1 MALLMNGKH
10 LWRPDR
16 RLVLGGLGSL
26 GLAVGWSAP
35 IARAA
40 SPAASAWSEAP
51 FSKVRLVRGA
61 SSGNG
66 EHRAGIA
73 FHMKQG
79 FKTYWRHPGDSGVPP
94 VFRFDGSQN
103 LAEASVHFP
112 APKRFDD
119 GAGGVSFG
127 YAGPELILPVTARAK
142 DPKEPVLLRLEID
155 YAVCE
160 KMCVPASGKATL
172 ELRDDGRSPFDEAL
186 RTAMAAV
193 PAMTTLAAGGP
204 LRVMA
209 LRKGLA
215 AEHFLVE
222 ALAPGGSKPELF
234 VEGESPWFFEAK
246 DFVRGT
252 GNAPGTFQV
261 LVVERDKSPDCTGAE
276 ITLTF
281 VAGGEAIEVSTRLDM
296 ALIAS

>member
-26 GLAVGWSAP
+26 GLAAGWSAP

-51 FSKVRLVRGA
+51 FSKIRLVRG
-61 SSGNG
+61 SGGGG

-119 GAGGVSFG
+119 GSGGTSFG
-127 YAGPELILPVTARAK
+127 YAGPELVLPVTVRVRN
-142 DPKEPVLLRLEID
+142 PKEPALLRLEID

-160 KMCVPASGKATL
+160 KMCVPASGKAAL
-172 ELRDDGRSPFDEAL
+172 ELLDDGRSPFDEIL
-186 RTAMAAV
+186 RTAMATV
-193 PAMTTLAAGGP
+193 PAIKTLAGGGP
-204 LRVMA
+204 LQVTA
-209 LRKGLA
+209 LRKGQA

-222 ALAPGGSKPELF
+222 ARAPGGSKPELF
-234 VEGESPWFFEAK
+234 VEGESPWFFEVK
-246 DFVRGT
+246 DF
-252 GNAPGTFQV
+252 APGAGGMAGVFPV
-261 LVVERDKSPDCTGAE
+261 MVVERDKSPDCTGAD
-276 ITLTF
+276 ITLTL
-281 VAGGEAIEVSTRLDM
+281 VASGKAIEVRTRLDM